1 MLKVKYLESG
11 NNLKAGNTKRKRYFW
26 LAIAFMV
33 VLLLS
38 ISYSPVFA
46 EETDDTGWVTEN
58 SNTYYT
64 VNGKRVKGWRKID
77 KKYYYFDANYI
88 LQKNKIVGSKQKG
101 YYYVDRSGVR
111 VTAPEIRYAVS
122 FVMKNSSPKDSRSKR
137 LRDCFEAL
145 CKYQYYRG
153 WLDNDI
159 SAASISS
166 YAKYMFQNHRG
177 NCYRYASSLA
187 YIARVLGYDSRVV
200 AGGVTAYAHNNL
212 SPHGWCEV
220 KTGNTWKMCDCS
232 MQNAHRDRNLFLV
245 TRKAYP
251 FRLRCDKAFTMNIKG
266 GKVTWK

>member
-1 MLKVKYLESG
+1 MLKVKYLEYG

-26 LAIAFMV
+26 LAIAFMA

-38 ISYSPVFA
+38 ICYSPVFA

-111 VTAPEIRYAVS
+111 VTAPEIKYAVS
-122 FVMKNSSPKDSRSKR
+122 FVMKNSSVKDSRSKR

-159 SAASISS
+159 SADSISS
-166 YAKYMFQNHRG
+166 YAKYMF
-177 NCYRYASSLA
+177 
-187 YIARVLGYDSRVV
+187 
-200 AGGVTAYAHNNL
+200 
-212 SPHGWCEV
+212 
-220 KTGNTWKMCDCS
+220 
-232 MQNAHRDRNLFLV
+232 
-245 TRKAYP
+245 
-251 FRLRCDKAFTMNIKG
+251 
-266 GKVTWK
+266 